1 MFIRTKIRW
10 KIIFSSF
17 TIMLSCVTLITLF
30 VVITMKN
37 NAGRELNDYRIQAKQ
52 EVRENL
58 KDYVDIAYE
67 TIASN
72 YTAATNKEYLTARYG
87 KRMKNV
93 VSVAVS
99 FVRDA
104 QQRVKAG
111 KISTERAKK
120 QVAEQIRK
128 MRYDNGSGYLWI
140 NDIGKP
146 LPMIIMHPIAP
157 ALEGTLMDH
166 PKYNVALGTNRNLTA
181 AFVDVTESSEE
192 GYVDYVWP
200 KPGKG
205 GTKVNQPKL
214 SYVRRV
220 PEWNW
225 IIGTGIYVD
234 DALKD
239 AIVKTKTDIGNM
251 RYDQGNGF
259 FWINDTQSPIP
270 SMVMHPLNKELEGKV
285 LDDPK
290 FNRIGE
296 ERFNVYLTMVDRVKT
311 DQSGY
316 LEYTW
321 PKITENG
328 EEREHTKLAY
338 FRVFEPFNWIIGTEL
353 FLDEI
358 ERQISER
365 RAAVNSQI
373 FGLIFRIIAI
383 VAVISFLALLA
394 LLLVARTISRP
405 IESGSEI
412 AEQISKGDLSVR
424 IINQHQDE
432 IGKLLK
438 AMQKM
443 IDSLKEKADITAR
456 IAEGDLSSDVV
467 LASEKDMLGHTLQ
480 TMINSLKTKAF
491 QVEEIA
497 RGNLALQIGTVSDR
511 DRLGCALVRMVE
523 SLNELLF
530 DVNSAAEE
538 LASGSNQISTTSQN
552 LAVGASQQAASLE
565 EISSSM
571 EQLKRQSD
579 SNLNNASSVK
589 DVSVNSKTKAEKIK
603 TQMAGMLSAMK
614 DINRTAEQIS
624 AIVKTIDEIAFQTS
638 VLSINAAVEAAR
650 AGEKGKGFAVVAE
663 EVRSLAQRSAQA
675 SKETNSMVLNSISTI
690 EKGVSR
696 ANETADSVTD
706 IIEGSS
712 SINELIETIEVAS
725 REQALGTQQI
735 NDGLTELNG
744 LVQDNAAAAE
754 ESASSSAVLDNQA
767 KLLKSM
773 VAKFNL
779 DDRST
784 HKIHNQTNSIDS
796 DSRLIQ
802 SISDS
807 GNRLLESSALHTDQG
822 IDKINL

>member
-1 MFIRTKIRW
+1 M
-10 KIIFSSF
+10 
-17 TIMLSCVTLITLF
+17 
-30 VVITMKN
+30 
-37 NAGRELNDYRIQAKQ
+37 
-52 EVRENL
+52 
-58 KDYVDIAYE
+58 
-67 TIASN
+67 
-72 YTAATNKEYLTARYG
+72 
-87 KRMKNV
+87 
-93 VSVAVS
+93 
-99 FVRDA
+99 
-104 QQRVKAG
+104 
-111 KISTERAKK
+111 
-120 QVAEQIRK
+120 
-128 MRYDNGSGYLWI
+128 
-140 NDIGKP
+140 
-146 LPMIIMHPIAP
+146 
-157 ALEGTLMDH
+157 
-166 PKYNVALGTNRNLTA
+166 TA
-181 AFVDVTESSEE
+181 AFVDVTETSEE

-200 KPGKG
+200 KPGKD

-214 SYVRRV
+214 SYVRRI

-234 DALKD
+234 DALED
-239 AIVKTKTDIGNM
+239 AIAKTRNDIGNM

-259 FWINDTQSPIP
+259 FWINDTSTPFP
-270 SMVMHPLNKELEGKV
+270 SMVMHPLDKDMEGRV
-285 LDDPK
+285 LDEPK
-290 FNRIGE
+290 FNRVGE
-296 ERFNVYLTMVDRVKT
+296 ERSNIYAAMAEQVKT
-311 DQSGY
+311 GQSGY

-321 PKITENG
+321 PGVLENG
-328 EEREHTKLAY
+328 EEKEHTKLAY
-338 FRVFEPFNWIIGTEL
+338 FRLFEPLNWIIGTEL
-353 FLDEI
+353 LLDEI
-358 ERQISER
+358 EAQIAMR
-365 RAAVNSQI
+365 RADVNNQI

-383 VAVISFLALLA
+383 VVVISFLALLA

-412 AEQISKGDLSVR
+412 AEQISLGDLSVQ
-424 IINQHQDE
+424 IINEQQDE

-497 RGNLALQIGTVSDR
+497 QGNLALQIGTVSDR
-511 DRLGCALVRMVE
+511 DRLGCALVKMVE

-571 EQLKRQSD
+571 EELKRQSD

-589 DVSVNSKTKAEKIK
+589 DVSDSSKTKAEKIK
-603 TQMAGMLSAMK
+603 TQMAEMLSAMK
-614 DINRTAEQIS
+614 DINTTAEQIS

-690 EKGVSR
+690 EKGVLR

-735 NDGLTELNG
+735 NDGLSELNG

-754 ESASSSAVLDNQA
+754 ESASSSTVLDNQA

-779 DDRST
+779 DDRSSR
-784 HKIHNQTNSIDS
+784 KIRSQITPIDS
-796 DSRLIQ
+796 ESHLIRT
-802 SISDS
+802 ISDS
-807 GNRLLESSALHTDQG
+807 GKRLLESSALHTNQG
-822 IDKINL
+822 VDKINL

>member
-1 MFIRTKIRW
+1 MFIKTKIRW

-30 VVITMKN
+30 VVITMKS
-37 NAGRELNDYRIQAKQ
+37 NANRELNDYRFQAKQ

-58 KDYVDIAYE
+58 KNYVDIAYK
-67 TIASN
+67 TIVSN
-72 YTAATNKEYLTARYG
+72 YIAATDKEYLKERYG

-104 QQRVKAG
+104 QKRVKAG
-111 KISTERAKK
+111 EISVKRAKT

-128 MRYDNGSGYLWI
+128 MRYDKGSGYLWI
-140 NDIGKP
+140 NDTGRP
-146 LPMIIMHPIAP
+146 LPLIIMHPIAP
-157 ALEGTLMDH
+157 ALEGTVMDH
-166 PKYNVALGTNRNLTA
+166 PKYNVALGKNRNMTA
-181 AFVDVTESSEE
+181 AFVDVTETSEE

-200 KPGKG
+200 KPGKD

-214 SYVRRV
+214 SYVRRI

-239 AIVKTKTDIGNM
+239 AIVKTKNDIGNM

-259 FWINDTQSPIP
+259 FWINDTGTPIP
-270 SMVMHPLNKELEGKV
+270 SMVMHSLDKEMEGQV
-285 LDDPK
+285 LDNPK
-290 FNRIGE
+290 FNRVGE
-296 ERFNVYLTMVDRVKT
+296 ERSNVYVAMVEKVKA
-311 DQSGY
+311 DQNGY

-321 PKITENG
+321 PKVSENG

-338 FRVFEPFNWIIGTEL
+338 FRLFEPLNWIIGTEL

-358 ERQISER
+358 EARIAAR
-365 RAAVNSQI
+365 RADVNNQI

-383 VAVISFLALLA
+383 VVVISFLAFLA

-405 IESGSEI
+405 IESGSDI
-412 AEQISKGDLSVR
+412 AEQISLGDLSVQ
-424 IINQHQDE
+424 ITNEQQDE

-467 LASEKDMLGHTLQ
+467 LASEKDVLGRTLQ

-497 RGNLALQIGTVSDR
+497 RGNLALQVETISDR
-511 DRLGCALVRMVE
+511 DRLGCALVKMVE

-571 EQLKRQSD
+571 EELKRQSD

-589 DVSVNSKTKAEKIK
+589 DVSANSKTKAEKIK
-603 TQMAGMLSAMK
+603 TQLAGMLSAMK
-614 DINRTAEQIS
+614 DINTTAEQIS

-675 SKETNSMVLNSISTI
+675 SKETNSMVLNSIATI
-690 EKGVSR
+690 EKGVLR
-696 ANETADSVTD
+696 ANETAGSVTD

-725 REQALGTQQI
+725 REQAIGTQQI
-735 NDGLTELNG
+735 NDGLSELNG

-754 ESASSSAVLDNQA
+754 ESASSSTVLDNQA

-779 DDRST
+779 DDRPYQKDCSQIT
-784 HKIHNQTNSIDS
+784 SMDS
-796 DSRLIQ
+796 DSRIIQ

-807 GNRLLESSALHTDQG
+807 GKRLLESSALHTDQVV
-822 IDKINL
+822 DKINL